1 MKFRILIFAGVCGA
15 AVCALAGQDGKG
27 FPGRDAG
34 DGTLLEHFQTP
45 PKGYGTVPFYWWDGD
60 SLDRE
65 RLADQLEILAD
76 APVDGFSVSYIH
88 SHPGIDRELNAAG
101 YGGFGKPDPGRP
113 EAFSKGWWD
122 VWNWFAGECADREI
136 GLGLDDY
143 VIGWEKNGYYVD
155 EVLADG
161 DMRKYRGRLSMEK
174 HQLAPGELFRM
185 IPDSAVVSVTVF
197 PSGKSLSFIPGREV
211 KCKAGKKGEETV
223 YVITATPSHELHPK
237 FGQRLCDAYFGRF
250 EEKLDARARQ
260 SLNYFFQDELH
271 YNLNMRSWAEDMPQ
285 EFQKRKGYDVRP
297 FLPALFEN
305 VGDVT
310 PKIRL
315 DYADVLTQLAEE
327 RYFKPI
333 FDWHDSRG
341 LIYGCDNNGR
351 GLEPLQY
358 LDYFRM
364 TSWFTAPGNDAPARG
379 SSFRQTKVSSS
390 ISHLYS
396 RPRTWLEAFHSM
408 GWDSNGEWLTSQ
420 LDHHMIAGGN
430 LLCLHGLYYSTHGG
444 WWEWAPPSFFFRMP
458 YWPHMKHWLRY
469 GERLSYLLSQGA
481 HVCDIAVLYPT
492 ESMQAYGAANHDVMW
507 HVTDLLT
514 KRGLDYDFID
524 FHSLKKAIVSDGE
537 LAVGGERYKVL
548 VLPDVK
554 AMHFSTLQKIE
565 EFCRAGGIVIST
577 GDTLLATTRAGE
589 NDSKASAIWK
599 GMFSSGF
606 GRCRIVSPDSVPNV
620 VEALI
625 TPDFMTG
632 SRKGYVLHRRIGDH
646 DVYMV
651 MNVEKGDEMFF
662 RSHGKVEIWDAHDG
676 SAEEQPVLRQENGGT
691 WIRFDGEPRV
701 SYLYV
706 FSPGTPTY
714 GSSERAV
721 ERNVT
726 SVTVDG
732 DWEMEIIP
740 TMRNRWGDYRLPA
753 CDEIIGPEAREFGCH
768 IIGASSE
775 ICQAVTGHYGYGPL
789 MELAVADAS
798 VSLDS
803 LLASPQRLD
812 ACAWEPYQFS
822 WQYGVKDSPGSQG
835 YHGLKGKIDNRFL
848 ILDRGGHQIFRTYVY
863 APSDGMYV
871 VQTEGVTPYRTIVDG
886 KPVDIG
892 SALRLAE
899 GWHSLVIAYA
909 DTKKED
915 YRLEDKTSYCW
926 DDRQRSAVVFLPAG
940 HRALKDNDPYGHTI
954 AMKWY
959 DSDRLAYS
967 PVRGEGI
974 WEYNFQTAP
983 ATRMM
988 DFRVNGEILTAMID
1002 GKKVHPGALKRLGE
1016 GHYTLSADDS
1026 DGKIHEV
1033 TVTAVPTRGYD
1044 GAAFFAEPV
1053 RLTCGIGRMPA
1064 GDWTCMGALKYY
1076 SGGIKYRKTMNIDL
1090 TSGARVELDL
1100 GTVDATCEISVNG
1113 HAVDILM
1120 NTPYRIDITDF
1131 VTSGDNVIEVLVY
1144 STLSNH
1150 YQSIP
1155 SAYRGIPR
1163 AGLIGPVAL
1172 RTYVTSR

>member
-1 MKFRILIFAGVCGA
+1 MTGVCAAAATAFAGQA
-15 AVCALAGQDGKG
+15 GKG
-27 FPGRDAG
+27 FPGHDAAR
-34 DGTLLEHFQTP
+34 GTLLERFQNP

-60 SLDRE
+60 SLDCE
-65 RLADQLEILAD
+65 RLADQLDILTD

-88 SHPGIDRELNAAG
+88 SHPKIDRELNAAG
-101 YGGFGKPDPGRP
+101 YGGFGKPDAGRP
-113 EAFSKGWWD
+113 EAFSEGWWD

-155 EVLADG
+155 EVLSSD
-161 DMRKYRGRLSMEK
+161 DIRNYRGRLAMKK
-174 HQLAPGELFRM
+174 HRLAPREVFRLT
-185 IPDSAVVSVTVF
+185 PDSATVAVTVY
-197 PSGKSLSFIPGREV
+197 PSGKSLTVVPGKEISY
-211 KCKAGKKGEETV
+211 KAGKKGEETV
-223 YVITATPSHELHPK
+223 YVITATPSHELHPE
-237 FGQRLCDAYFGRF
+237 FGRRLCDTYFGRF
-250 EEKLDARARQ
+250 EEKLDPRARGGM
-260 SLNYFFQDELH
+260 NYFFQDELH
-271 YNLNMRSWAEDMPQ
+271 YNLNMRSWAEDMPA

-297 FLPALFEN
+297 YLAAIFEN

-315 DYADVLTQLAEE
+315 DYADVLTQLGEE
-327 RYFKPI
+327 RYFKPV

-390 ISHLYS
+390 ISHLYG

-469 GERLSYLLSQGA
+469 GERLSYLLSQGS

-492 ESMQAYGAANHDVMW
+492 ESMQAYGDANPDTMW
-507 HVTDLLT
+507 KVTDLLT
-514 KRGLDYDFID
+514 QRGLDYDFID
-524 FHSLKKAIVSDGE
+524 WHSLKEASVSDGE
-537 LAVGGERYKVL
+537 LSVGGERYKVL

-554 AMHFSTLQKIE
+554 AMHFSTLRKIE

-577 GDTLLATTRAGE
+577 CDSLRATSRAGE
-589 NDSKASAIWK
+589 NDSEASAMWNGI
-599 GMFSSGF
+599 FASAD
-606 GRCRIVSPDSVPNV
+606 GRCRIVAPDSVPAV
-620 VEALI
+620 VEGLI
-625 TPDFMTG
+625 TPDFTTVG
-632 SRKGYVLHRRIGDH
+632 GKGNVLHRRIGDQ

-662 RSHGKVEIWDAHDG
+662 RTQGKAEIWDAHDG
-676 SAEEQPVLRQENGGT
+676 SAVDQPVLRQDNGGT
-691 WIRFDGEPRV
+691 WIRFDGEPKV

-714 GSSERAV
+714 GSSERTEARDVVSVPV
-721 ERNVT
+721 E
-726 SVTVDG
+726 G

-740 TMRNRWGDYRLPA
+740 TMRNKWGDYRLPA
-753 CDEIIGPEAREFGCH
+753 CDEIIGPEAREFVCRVV
-768 IIGASSE
+768 GAPYGSGMS
-775 ICQAVTGHYGYGPL
+775 VTGHYGYGPL

-798 VSLDS
+798 VNLDS
-803 LLASPQRLD
+803 LLSSPQLMD

-863 APSDGMYV
+863 VPSDGMYLA
-871 VQTEGVTPYRTIVDG
+871 QTEGVAPYRTFVDG
-886 KPVDIG
+886 KPVDG
-892 SALRLAE
+892 GAPLRLSE

-915 YRLEDKTSYCW
+915 YRLEDKKSYCW
-926 DDRQRSAVVFLPAG
+926 DDRQRSAVVFLPVG
-940 HRALKDNDPYGHTI
+940 HRELKDNDPYGHI
-954 AMKWY
+954 VAMKWY

-967 PVRGEGI
+967 PVRGEGS
-974 WEYNFQTAP
+974 WEYTFRTAP
-983 ATRMM
+983 ATRLM
-988 DFRVNGEILTAMID
+988 DFRVNGEILSALVD
-1002 GKKVHPGALKRLGE
+1002 GKKVKSGAFKRLGE

-1033 TVTAVPTRGYD
+1033 TLTAVPSRGYD

-1053 RLTCGIGRMPA
+1053 RLTCGTGRMPA
-1064 GDWTCMGALKYY
+1064 GDWTSLGALKYY
-1076 SGGIKYRKTMNIDL
+1076 SGGIKYSKTVNIDVNPDERL
-1090 TSGARVELDL
+1090 ELDL
-1100 GTVDATCEISVNG
+1100 GTVDATCEVTVNG
-1113 HAVDILM
+1113 QQVDILM
-1120 NTPYRIDITDF
+1120 NTPYRLDITDF
-1131 VTSGDNVIEVLVY
+1131 ARKGENKIEVLVY

-1155 SAYRGIPR
+1155 SAYRGTPR
-1163 AGLIGPVAL
+1163 AGLIGPVTL
-1172 RTYVTSR
+1172 RTLSLPSAD